1 MAIMIILNYI
11 SYDGGNKKMGKIVK
25 IEDEAIKKS
34 LENTTR
40 QYFAGNLSKPQEIE
54 FVRDERLEIG
64 ISSYSDYKHEPTH
77 VHSVATEY
85 QYMISGWTE
94 YMDVETGEI
103 FEFRKGDFYAIFPG
117 TAYAQR
123 VKAGTN
129 ILFIKTPSINDKQLI
144 DISSEQEKWLI
155 EKMKTVRTDFFY
167 CEDAP
172 EANSIKPAAAVA
184 ILNSKREL
192 LMLHRKDNKKWTMP
206 GGTLEFGESMVDC
219 ALREVKEESGLN
231 IEIKDIIGT
240 YTDPNVRVAYSD
252 GEVRQEFTI
261 VYYGETKDFDVR
273 LDEESSQFIWV
284 PLDEVNNLPLTD
296 SQKRRIDDVIVYLET
311 GKKAFG

>member
-1 MAIMIILNYI
+1 MIR
-11 SYDGGNKKMGKIVK
+11 KIIK
-25 IEDEAIKKS
+25 IENKEIQKS

-40 QYFAGNLSKPQEIE
+40 QYFAGNLSKPQEIQ
-54 FVRDERLEIG
+54 FIRDERLEIG
-64 ISSYSDYKHEPTH
+64 ISSYPKHISEPTH
-77 VHSVATEY
+77 VHSIATEY

-103 FEFRKGDFYAIFPG
+103 YEFRKGDFYAILPE

-129 ILFIKTPSINDKQLI
+129 ILFIKTPSINDKQI
-144 DISSEQEKWLI
+144 VEISEDQEKWLS
-155 EKMKTVRTDFFY
+155 EKMKTVRTDYFY
-167 CEDAP
+167 RDDAP

-184 ILNSKREL
+184 IINDRKEL

-206 GGTLEFGESMVDC
+206 GGTMEFGESMTDC

-231 IEIKDIIGT
+231 VEIKDIIGT
-240 YTDPNVRVAYSD
+240 YTDPNIRVGYSD

-261 VYYGETKDFDVR
+261 VYYGEVQGYDVK
-273 LDEESSQFIWV
+273 LDEESNNYVWV
-284 PLDEVNNLPLTD
+284 SFDQVLELPLAD
-296 SQKRRIDDVIVYLET
+296 SQRRRLIDVMAYLEN
-311 GKKAFG
+311 GKKALV

>member
-1 MAIMIILNYI
+1 
-11 SYDGGNKKMGKIVK
+11 MGKIIK
-25 IEDEAIKKS
+25 IENKEIQKS

-40 QYFAGNLSKPQEIE
+40 QYFAGNLSKPQEIQ
-54 FVRDERLEIG
+54 FIRDERLEIG
-64 ISSYSDYKHEPTH
+64 ISSYPKHISEPTH
-77 VHSVATEY
+77 VHSIATEY

-103 FEFRKGDFYAIFPG
+103 YEFRKGDFYAILPE

-129 ILFIKTPSINDKQLI
+129 ILFIKTPSINDKQI
-144 DISSEQEKWLI
+144 VEISEDQEKWLS
-155 EKMKTVRTDFFY
+155 EKMKTVRTDYFY
-167 CEDAP
+167 RDDAP

-184 ILNSKREL
+184 IINDRKEL

-206 GGTLEFGESMVDC
+206 GGTMEFGESMTDC

-231 IEIKDIIGT
+231 VEIKDIIGT
-240 YTDPNVRVAYSD
+240 YTDPNIRVGYSD

-261 VYYGETKDFDVR
+261 VYYGEVQGYDVK
-273 LDEESSQFIWV
+273 LDEESNNYVWV
-284 PLDEVNNLPLTD
+284 SFDQVLELPLAD
-296 SQKRRIDDVIVYLET
+296 SQRRRLIDVMAYLEN
-311 GKKAFG
+311 GKKALV

>member
-1 MAIMIILNYI
+1 
-11 SYDGGNKKMGKIVK
+11 MGKIVK
-25 IEDEAIKKS
+25 IENEIIKKS

-64 ISSYSDYKHEPTH
+64 ISSYPDNKHEPTH
-77 VHSVATEY
+77 VHRVATEY

-103 FEFRKGDFYAIFPG
+103 SEFRKGDFYAIFPG

-129 ILFIKTPSINDKQLI
+129 ILFIKTPSINDKQLV
-144 DISSEQEKWLI
+144 DISPEQEKWLT
-155 EKMKTVRTDFFY
+155 ERMKTIRTDFFY
-167 CEDAP
+167 REDAP

-184 ILNSKREL
+184 ILNGKKEL

-219 ALREVKEESGLN
+219 ALREVKEESGLSV
-231 IEIKDIIGT
+231 EVKDIIGT
-240 YTDPNVRVAYSD
+240 YTDPNIRVAYSD

-261 VYYGETKDFDVR
+261 VYYGETKDFDVK
-273 LDEESSQFIWV
+273 LDEESSQFVWV
-284 PLDEVNNLPLTD
+284 PLDEVNNLPLAD
-296 SQKRRIDDVIVYLET
+296 SQRRRIADVITYLDT
-311 GKKAFG
+311 GRKTLG

>member
-1 MAIMIILNYI
+1 
-11 SYDGGNKKMGKIVK
+11 MGKIIK
-25 IEDEAIKKS
+25 IDNETIIKS

-54 FVRDERLEIG
+54 FIRDERLEIG
-64 ISSYSDYKHEPTH
+64 ISSYSNYKYEPTH

-94 YMDVETGEI
+94 YMDVETGEVS
-103 FEFRKGDFYAIFPG
+103 EFRKGDFYAILPG
-117 TAYAQR
+117 TVYAQR

-129 ILFIKTPSINDKQLI
+129 ILFIKTPSINDKQLV
-144 DISSEQEKWLI
+144 DISEEQEKWLM
-155 EKMKTVRTDFFY
+155 ERMKTVRTDYFY
-167 CEDAP
+167 REDAP
-172 EANSIKPAAAVA
+172 AANSIKPAAAVA
-184 ILNSKREL
+184 ILNNNKEL

-231 IEIKDIIGT
+231 VEIKDIIGT
-240 YTDPNVRVAYSD
+240 YTDPNIRVAYSD

-261 VYYGETKDFDVR
+261 VYYGETKDFDVK
-273 LDEESSQFIWV
+273 LDEESSNFVWV
-284 PLDEVNNLPLTD
+284 PLDEIQKLPLAD
-296 SQKRRIDDVIVYLET
+296 SQRRRISDVISYLET
-311 GKKAFG
+311 GKKALG